1 MHQPA
6 GKHVGSTWCFQTG
19 EQMSHPRAV
28 AEVSRGLTPFMCS
41 SAALGVR
48 RGSHHDPARDG
59 IYRCALEGLEIG
71 WSEEN
76 SPSGRFPSA
85 ASTSVGRAVKAAGDG
100 LVTPEGIQYSRGQK
114 WV

>member
-48 RGSHHDPARDG
+48 RGSHRDPARDG
-59 IYRCALEGLEIG
+59 FTGVHWRGL
-71 WSEEN
+71 
-76 SPSGRFPSA
+76 
-85 ASTSVGRAVKAAGDG
+85 KLAGQRKIVQVVS
-100 LVTPEGIQYSRGQK
+100 LPERTAKRVTRGQQDEHCLAN
-114 WV
+114 VQTSEHIALTS